1 LVSSEVLQN
10 LAGVHRLA
18 VVGEGA
24 SAAGVVCAFNHDSSL
39 AQNPAASSFGG
50 FAFGIGVAIVRA
62 VSPCGAQ
69 YQGDKN
75 GGQCAAHCV
84 GGFVC
89 HGVFSCVGTIPAQTL
104 GEGLALAQSIAGG
117 VVF

>member
-1 LVSSEVLQN
+1 LVASEVLQYFT
-10 LAGVHRLA
+10 GVHRLA

-24 SAAGVVCAFNHDSSL
+24 SPAGVVCAFNHDSSL

-50 FAFGIGVAIVRA
+50 FAFGVGVASVGA
-62 VSPCGAQ
+62 VCPCGAQ
-69 YQGDKN
+69 YQGYKN

-89 HGVFSCVGTIPAQTL
+89 HGVVSLVGKS
-104 GEGLALAQSIAGG
+104 G
-117 VVF
+117 